1 VSVADLDVPSSCNSC
16 RHRRWGTRGCDA
28 FPDDIPL
35 EISTGKHDQLT
46 RYPND
51 HGITYDPA

>member
-1 VSVADLDVPSSCNSC
+1 MADLDVPSSCNSC